1 MNRKTDIYHRWV
13 AWSEEDQVYIG
24 HCPDLFRGGVHGND
38 PLKVA
43 RELQK
48 VIDEWEAIYES
59 DARPMPPARVKPTME
74 FV

>member
-13 AWSEEDQVYIG
+13 AWSEEDQAYIG
-24 HCPDLFRGGVHGND
+24 RCPDLFQGGVHGND

-48 VIDEWEAIYES
+48 VINEWEAIYET
-59 DARPMPPARVKPTME
+59 DARPMPPVRVKPTME
-74 FV
+74 LV